1 MGKLRMKSMLL
12 NGFASGLP
20 AFAFVQV
27 RKPGYWF
34 KRAQHPNISD
44 FVVVGSSQKFNC
56 FGVDVASTF
65 FDRWDGRYG
74 RRQMRSATPLP
85 ALRLATNAVPYEESL
100 YFHDGTVAG
109 AQAAI
114 ERICAEVREFGVPYF
129 EAFAS
134 DASYDPLLSFGLEWL
149 DRNRS
154 SIPVDI
160 VTQIDEELREKSYL
174 IRCIENET
182 FVRLESDLQ
191 KQAQDVHASTRLLQE
206 TKILALDLLNYY
218 AENYCDEG
226 AAI

>member
-1 MGKLRMKSMLL
+1 MGRLRMKSMLL

-20 AFAFVQV
+20 AFAFIQV
-27 RKPGYWF
+27 GKPGYWF
-34 KRAQHPNISD
+34 KRAQHPNIGD

-74 RRQMRSATPLP
+74 RRQMRRATPLP

-100 YFHDGTVAG
+100 CFYDGTVVG

-114 ERICAEVREFGVPYF
+114 ERICAEVREFGLPF
-129 EAFAS
+129 FDAFAS
-134 DASYDPLLSFGLEWL
+134 DASHDPLLSFGLEWL

-154 SIPVDI
+154 SISVDI
-160 VTQIDEELREKSYL
+160 QIDEELREKSYL
-174 IRCIENET
+174 IRRIENET
-182 FVRLESDLQ
+182 FVRLESDLR
-191 KQAQDVHASTRLLQE
+191 KHGEDVHAPIRLRQE
-206 TKILALDLLNYY
+206 TQVLAFDLLSYY

-226 AAI
+226 GAI